1 MENVFDDGMDSA
13 RSRSAR
19 RGSTSEEHVTD
30 AARPAERPVRLDE
43 IDDPADLRRLSEAQ
57 LKQLAPQIR
66 EFLLEVAAKKGG
78 HFAASMGVVE
88 LTLALHYVFETPR
101 DQLVW
106 DVGHQAYVHKLLT
119 GRRDR
124 LPTIRQKDGLS
135 GFLKRSESPYDT
147 FGAGHASTSASAAL
161 GMAAARDLLKGD
173 QNVVAVI
180 GDGAMTGGLA
190 FEALN
195 NAGALG
201 SRLLVVLNDNAMS
214 ISPNVGAIAHYL
226 TSITTNPVYQRMH
239 GDMHALLERLPRF
252 GHVAGE
258 FAKRLEQGIKS
269 ALVPGMLFQAFGFAY
284 YGPVDGHDMDEL
296 VDVLQRIRTT
306 TSRGPVLLHV
316 LTQKGK
322 GYAPA
327 EADPCKWHGVKPFD
341 PVTGGKPGSSKPAAA
356 QSATVTA
363 EPPPPPPPSYT
374 NVFAEALIDVAERRP
389 DVVGITAAMATG
401 TGIDKFEKAFPDRT
415 YDVGIAE
422 GHGVTFAGGLTTQ
435 GVRPVCAI
443 YSTFLQRAFDHMI
456 HDVALQHLPVVF
468 ALDRA
473 GLVGADGP
481 THHGTFDLSY
491 LRMVPGMIVSAPKD
505 ADELAD
511 LLETGLTQTEHPF
524 ALRYPRGSAPG
535 PRTRAPRTI
544 PIGSWEVLEEEDG
557 ERADVTLLA
566 VGAMVPLARDVAAKL
581 REHDLAARVVNAR
594 FVKPL
599 DLEELRR
606 AADSRLVV
614 TLEEGV
620 LAGGFGSAVHEAS
633 VREDLGI
640 SGRLHHEG
648 IPDEFISH
656 GTREQ
661 LWAEIGLEV
670 EPVTAR
676 ILQRL

>member
-13 RSRSAR
+13 RTRSER
-19 RGSTSEEHVTD
+19 RGSAREERVTD
-30 AARPAERPVRLDE
+30 ATRPKERPVRLDE

-66 EFLLEVAAKKGG
+66 EFLVEVAAKKGG

-88 LTLALHYVFETPR
+88 LTLALHYVFDTPK

-124 LPTIRQKDGLS
+124 LPTIRQKGGLS

-147 FGAGHASTSASAAL
+147 FGAGHASTSTSAAL
-161 GMAAARDLLKGD
+161 GMAAARDLLDGD
-173 QNVVAVI
+173 QAVVAVI

-214 ISPNVGAIAHYL
+214 ISPNVGALAHYL

-252 GHVAGE
+252 GQVAGE

-296 VDVLQRIRTT
+296 VDVLQRIRGT

-341 PVTGGKPGSSKPAAA
+341 PLTGGKPEPAKAEQA
-356 QSATVTA
+356 KATSIAT
-363 EPPPPPPPSYT
+363 EPPPPPAPSYT
-374 NVFAEALIDVAERRP
+374 NVFAEALIDVAERRR

-401 TGIDKFEKAFPDRT
+401 TGIDAFEKAFPDRT

-422 GHGVTFAGGLTTQ
+422 GHGVTFAAGLTTQ
-435 GVRPVCAI
+435 GIRPVCAI

-456 HDVALQHLPVVF
+456 HDVALQSLPVVF

-511 LLETGLTQTEHPF
+511 LLETGLDQSEHPF
-524 ALRYPRGSAPG
+524 AVRYPRGNAPG
-535 PRTRAPRTI
+535 PRTRAARTI
-544 PIGSWEVLEEEDG
+544 PIGSWEVLEEADG
-557 ERADVTLLA
+557 EHPDVTLLA
-566 VGAMVPLARDVAAKL
+566 VGAMIPLARDVAATL
-581 REHDLAARVVNAR
+581 REQGLAPRVVNAR

-599 DLEELRR
+599 DLDELRR
-606 AADSRLVV
+606 AQGSRLVV
-614 TLEEGV
+614 TLEEGS

-633 VREDLGI
+633 ARHGLGL
-640 SGRLHHEG
+640 SGKLHHEG
-648 IPDEFISH
+648 IPDAFVSH

-661 LWAEIGLEV
+661 LFAEIGLEA
-670 EPVTAR
+670 EPMAAR
-676 ILQRL
+676 ILEKL